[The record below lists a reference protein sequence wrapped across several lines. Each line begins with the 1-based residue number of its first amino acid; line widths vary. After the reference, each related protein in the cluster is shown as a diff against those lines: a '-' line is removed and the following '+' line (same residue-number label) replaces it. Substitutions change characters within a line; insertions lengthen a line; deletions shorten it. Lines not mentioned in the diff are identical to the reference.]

1 VKAGPESHAAAVR
14 PALGGLERLERGLV
28 VLIAVHSIVVG
39 LILVLVPAW
48 GARTGGFGAVQP
60 LFFPRQAGI
69 FHFVAATAYLLEYF
83 RYRGVLL
90 LVVTKCVAVVFLL
103 TTSAVDSVPWVVPL
117 SGIAD
122 GLMGLAVA
130 LVRRARGRR
139 LTGPCLRGME

>member
-1 VKAGPESHAAAVR
+1 VLLIAAHSILV
-14 PALGGLERLERGLV
+14 GLFLV
-28 VLIAVHSIVVG
+28 V
-39 LILVLVPAW
+39 VPAW
-48 GARTGGFGAVQP
+48 GARIGGFGAVQP

-90 LVVTKCVAVVFLL
+90 LVVTKSVAVVFLL
-103 TTSAVDSVPWVVPL
+103 TMSTLDSVPWVVPL
-117 SGIAD
+117 SGVAD

-130 LVRRARGRR
+130 VARRARGRP